1 MTGSVIAGPTEA
13 FSFPGERQVTPEV
26 VREHNLNELEYGR
39 IVEMLA
45 QGALSAGE
53 IGERFTVSAP
63 AISQHLK
70 TVREA
75 GLVTVTVAGQRRIYE
90 LDPAVIECFDQW
102 VRRVR
107 AFWPERLA
115 ALEAALHPPDPGEE
129 A

>member
-1 MTGSVIAGPTEA
+1 MNHLRMDAFAALADPT
-13 FSFPGERQVTPEV
+13 R
-26 VREHNLNELEYGR
+26 RR

-45 QGALSAGE
+45 DGSLSAGE

-70 TVREA
+70 TLREA
-75 GLVTVTVAGQRRIYE
+75 GLVRVTVAGQRRIYA
-90 LDPAVIECFDQW
+90 LDQGGIDAFDQW

-107 AFWPERLA
+107 AFWPGRLA
-115 ALEAALHPPDPGEE
+115 ALEAQLQMPDAGEGE